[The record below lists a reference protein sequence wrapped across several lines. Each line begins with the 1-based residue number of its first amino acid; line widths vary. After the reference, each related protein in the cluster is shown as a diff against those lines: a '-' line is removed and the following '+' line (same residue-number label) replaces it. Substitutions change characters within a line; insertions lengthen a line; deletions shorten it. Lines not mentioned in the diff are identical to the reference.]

1 MKPLKVLSD
10 LIPIPSY
17 SVIILCFFFP
27 FFLIKCGDTTLMSI
41 KGTDLVTGVSK
52 QTMNERMKE
61 NLKQNSPFGSAF
73 GNDSNDDSSSNT
85 DNEYSPLDGS
95 KDKQEKENIPPS
107 PIIIITFLAA
117 IAGIIIQVI
126 KSIQKKYIY
135 HIAISLIGLISLLT
149 FYLTFQ
155 SKMEGMG
162 NNKIGM
168 GLGNGVTISYG
179 FGTAFYICGAMF
191 LLMLLFFG
199 VFSYYLKNDPKAI
212 YSPSDQNLES

>member
-17 SVIILCFFFP
+17 TVIILCFFFP

-73 GNDSNDDSSSNT
+73 GNDSNDSSSNA
-85 DNEYSPLDGS
+85 DSEYSPLNAS
-95 KDKQEKENIPPS
+95 NDKNNKENIPPS
-107 PIIIITFLAA
+107 PFIILAFLAA
-117 IAGIIIQVI
+117 IAGIVIHLI
-126 KSIQKKYIY
+126 KSIKKKYIY
-135 HIAISLIGLISLLT
+135 HIAISLLGLISLLT

-155 SKMEGMG
+155 SKMEGLG
-162 NNKIGM
+162 NNKVGM
-168 GLGNGVTISYG
+168 GLGGGVTISYG
-179 FGTAFYICGAMF
+179 FGTAFYVCGVLF
-191 LLMLLFFG
+191 LLVFLFFG

-212 YSPSDQNLES
+212 YDSSNQNTE

>member
-17 SVIILCFFFP
+17 TVIILCFFFP

-61 NLKQNSPFGSAF
+61 NIKKSSPFGSAF
-73 GNDSNDDSSSNT
+73 GNDSDDTSSNT
-85 DNEYSPLDGS
+85 DSEYSPLNES
-95 KDKQEKENIPPS
+95 NNKKDNENIPPS
-107 PIIIITFLAA
+107 PFIIIAFLAA

-126 KSIQKKYIY
+126 KSIKKKYMY
-135 HIAISLIGLISLLT
+135 HIAVSLGGLISLLT

-155 SKMEGMG
+155 SKMEGLG

-179 FGTAFYICGAMF
+179 FGTAFYVCGALF
-191 LLMLLFFG
+191 LLILLFFG

-212 YSPSDQNLES
+212 YSSPNQNTES

>member
-17 SVIILCFFFP
+17 TVIILCFFFP

-61 NLKQNSPFGSAF
+61 SLKQNSPFGSAF
-73 GNDSNDDSSSNT
+73 GNDSSNHSSNN
-85 DNEYSPLDGS
+85 DSEYSPLNDS
-95 KDKQEKENIPPS
+95 DNKKDKENIPPS
-107 PIIIITFLAA
+107 PFIIITFLAA
-117 IAGIIIQVI
+117 IAGITVHLI
-126 KSIQKKYIY
+126 KSIKKKYIY
-135 HIAISLIGLISLLT
+135 HIAISLVGLISLLT

-155 SKMEGMG
+155 SKMEGLG

-168 GLGNGVTISYG
+168 GLGGGVTISYG
-179 FGTAFYICGAMF
+179 FGTAFYICGALF
-191 LLMLLFFG
+191 LLIILFFG
-199 VFSYYLKNDPKAI
+199 VFSYYLKNDPEAI
-212 YSPSDQNLES
+212 YDSSNQKTES